1 MTSGDTRPEGTEDHD
16 AEIRLGRRR
25 RPDRPDRSR
34 APGRLGPQPRVGLPG
49 RHCFWTR
56 SVNNFA
62 SADPHTVNVRVGV
75 RDVYQLEMIGSC
87 PDVDWAT
94 RIAIVSRSGS
104 SICTGM
110 DAELIAPSPI
120 GPQRCPVR
128 AVRKLTEA
136 EIAALP
142 RGARP

>member
-1 MTSGDTRPEGTEDHD
+1 MMPKPAWAAAALLTLTAAAPLAAAARSPVSD
-16 AEIRLGRRR
+16 APTPAR
-25 RPDRPDRSR
+25 
-34 APGRLGPQPRVGLPG
+34 Q
-49 RHCFWTR
+49 CFWTR
-56 SVNNFA
+56 NVNNFA
-62 SADPHTVNVRVGV
+62 SADPHIVNVRVGV
-75 RDVYQLEMIGSC
+75 RDVYQLEMIGTC